1 VPFKV
6 IDTEVYDRFSQEPKT
21 NLELIQATR
30 DKFPNYD
37 TFNPTE
43 KEYAKRN
50 VLFDKLSTL
59 DQSQFYPTG
68 STRAPITNV
77 NVDTKEKI
85 VPVDRW
91 SGIENLIGDRA
102 TARPLNALPPETQK
116 IIIDIANDVTSSSGK
131 TAYSQADLALQKNKG
146 KISIVDVMTGNF
158 LAPLNE
164 KDINIAAQ
172 PTAAAKTEVL
182 KGSQVSPK
190 TKYKI
195 KGETYTYQEL
205 KNSGWS
211 DDQIKRLNNQ

>member
-1 VPFKV
+1 
-6 IDTEVYDRFSQEPKT
+6 
-21 NLELIQATR
+21 
-30 DKFPNYD
+30 
-37 TFNPTE
+37 
-43 KEYAKRN
+43 
-50 VLFDKLSTL
+50 
-59 DQSQFYPTG
+59 
-68 STRAPITNV
+68 
-77 NVDTKEKI
+77 
-85 VPVDRW
+85 
-91 SGIENLIGDRA
+91 
-102 TARPLNALPPETQK
+102 
-116 IIIDIANDVTSSSGK
+116 
-131 TAYSQADLALQKNKG
+131 LQKNKG